1 MTHDVRKGENC
12 IRKQVQYTKNIFS
25 LSGFTPDTLIIP
37 LFKIITIYYSL
48 KNNIRSC
55 FNIICS
61 KQFKK
66 SRSKDAPKN
75 VFLFMQIKLDLR
87 ERKTT
92 ELGFVLGTKFSIPR
106 LSFPYLALLI

>member
-55 FNIICS
+55 FNIIFS
-61 KQFKK
+61 KQFKNQGVK
-66 SRSKDAPKN
+66 MLLKMCFFSC
-75 VFLFMQIKLDLR
+75 KLN
-87 ERKTT
+87 
-92 ELGFVLGTKFSIPR
+92 
-106 LSFPYLALLI
+106 LI